1 MGRRDADHDGWEA
14 ARDAAVHEDSDGVRA
29 EGEPQLAAGAHRVVC
44 GRERVDDRGAF
55 GP

>member
-1 MGRRDADHDGWEA
+1 MNWHSLLTGIAQFNS
-14 ARDAAVHEDSDGVRA
+14 VDGVRA
-29 EGEPQLAAGAHRVVC
+29 EGEPQLAAGAHCVVD